1 MDITAILQAVGSV
14 GFPIVAC
21 CYMFYLNQGQT
32 EAHEKEVQK
41 YVEALNEWKLAINTL
56 INKLS

>member
-1 MDITAILQAVGSV
+1 MDITTILQAIGSV

-21 CYMFYLNQGQT
+21 CYMFYLNQMQT
-32 EAHEKEVQK
+32 EAHENEVRK
-41 YVEALNEWKLAINTL
+41 YVEALNELKLAINTL